1 MRRGRPAD
9 GLCYGAGTG
18 EHGGDFGAWRRSICN
33 VEDGHNICPLQRPQ
47 TTREVLKQRMAAT
60 TFTVLKCCATST
72 KLPSSSSLRPHRP
85 YISHCRFL
93 PPGYKPILT
102 RSLPTAM
109 IARVC
114 LILLLL
120 RFTAADR
127 LFTSFFSGF
136 FYFLFGTHKRMHIHT
151 LYAHWLIQALAGLA
165 PPSLP
170 RGGSGGGLAPPSP
183 SAEIPPKLE
192 M

>member
-18 EHGGDFGAWRRSICN
+18 EHGGDFGAWRSSICN
-33 VEDGHNICPLQRPQ
+33 VEDDHNICPLQRPQ
-47 TTREVLKQRMAAT
+47 TTPEVPKQRMAAT

-72 KLPSSSSLRPHRP
+72 KLSSSSLRQHRP
-85 YISHCRFL
+85 YISHCRFP

-102 RSLPTAM
+102 RVEGFLLFYEIIVFANCQLQM
-109 IARVC
+109 IVHVC
-114 LILLLL
+114 LLLLLL

-136 FYFLFGTHKRMHIHT
+136 FIFI
-151 LYAHWLIQALAGLA
+151 
-165 PPSLP
+165 
-170 RGGSGGGLAPPSP
+170 
-183 SAEIPPKLE
+183 
-192 M
+192 